1 MISPDPDAEVADH
14 PALFRFDAVTVDLD
28 GVRALDGVSLSLPDH
43 GVTVVVGASGSGK
56 STLLRLCNR
65 LEVPSTG
72 HIDYRGRPLHALDP
86 RRLRREVGMVF
97 QRPVVFPGTV
107 RDNLLIA
114 APDRDDHALT
124 TALVRAALDP
134 SLLDRDASGLSG
146 GEAQRLGLARTLLT
160 DPRVL
165 LLDEPTSA
173 LDAAPKRGFEHT
185 VRELSEQGT
194 PALWVSHELAQV
206 HRMAD
211 RLVVLEQGRVALLLD
226 DPTHLDDDPA
236 VSRLLAPEADDG
248 SR

>member
-1 MISPDPDAEVADH
+1 MSAPDQDAEVPDH
-14 PALFRFDAVTVDLD
+14 PPLFRFDAVTVDLD

-43 GVTVVVGASGSGK
+43 GVTVVVGPSGSGK

-65 LEVPSTG
+65 LEAPTTG
-72 HIDYRGRPLHALDP
+72 HIAYRGQSLHALDP

-114 APDRDDHALT
+114 APDRDDDALAAT
-124 TALVRAALDP
+124 LVRAALDP
-134 SLLDRDASGLSG
+134 ALLDRDASGLSG

-160 DPRVL
+160 APLVL

-173 LDAAPKRGFEHT
+173 LDATPKRDFERT
-185 VRELSEQGT
+185 VLELSEQGT
-194 PALWVSHELAQV
+194 PVLWVSHELAQV
-206 HRMAD
+206 HRMTD
-211 RLVVLEQGRVALLLD
+211 RLVVLEQGRVVLLLD
-226 DPTHLDDDPA
+226 DPADLDDDPV